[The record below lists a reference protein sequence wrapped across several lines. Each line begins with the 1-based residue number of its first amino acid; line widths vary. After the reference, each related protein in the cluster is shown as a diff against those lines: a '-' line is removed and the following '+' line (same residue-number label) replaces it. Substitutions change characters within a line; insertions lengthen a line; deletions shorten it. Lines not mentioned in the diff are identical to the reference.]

1 MFEAFHPE
9 DFRASFPF
17 RITPREK
24 LLPHGILVC
33 TTGKLPI
40 LLRKYPLLAQRA
52 FDLITDESG
61 QLWKL
66 DSVASLIQ
74 LPHLQRYGIFG
85 DPAQLAPYVTKKI
98 STEDTQPSVMTPYLI
113 DVMGV
118 AAPKQT
124 TPSIAKGVA
133 APKQAT
139 PPIAKGVAAPK
150 QATPPSICD
159 PYSDDD
165 DVSSPPSY
173 PQAMNADRE
182 GTANTTPK
190 KSSDESL
197 TKSVVKLD
205 IQYRMIPVIC
215 EAHASEFYDYPITTA
230 RSKINNP
237 DTDGTWFLLLDSPN
251 TVLQGSR
258 RSDWQTTFTDYCA
271 AVAVDT
277 YQYIKGL
284 DLKDENGNPY
294 TFTIVTPYIKSV
306 EALLHEVKDRKISR
320 DDVKIRT
327 YDRVQGDEANVVII
341 DTSATKCTDL
351 NTNRNRGN
359 VVLSRARDMIILLAT
374 NEFIRKV
381 NPLIPRVRF
390 WGRWIAQPKLRY
402 IKDEENARTAVRE
415 LKVLIHDIDT
425 NPRNV
430 GDQHKRV
437 GHGVKC
443 ARKYAIDRDGVALT
457 DIGTAILLKGSYW
470 LNHWRNKVLY
480 RAFVECETD
489 TIIDDVINL
498 CAKDIP
504 WREK

>member
-1 MFEAFHPE
+1 M
-9 DFRASFPF
+9 
-17 RITPREK
+17 
-24 LLPHGILVC
+24 
-33 TTGKLPI
+33 
-40 LLRKYPLLAQRA
+40 
-52 FDLITDESG
+52 
-61 QLWKL
+61 
-66 DSVASLIQ
+66 
-74 LPHLQRYGIFG
+74 
-85 DPAQLAPYVTKKI
+85 
-98 STEDTQPSVMTPYLI
+98 
-113 DVMGV
+113 
-118 AAPKQT
+118 
-124 TPSIAKGVA
+124 
-133 APKQAT
+133 
-139 PPIAKGVAAPK
+139 
-150 QATPPSICD
+150 
-159 PYSDDD
+159 
-165 DVSSPPSY
+165 
-173 PQAMNADRE
+173 
-182 GTANTTPK
+182 
-190 KSSDESL
+190 
-197 TKSVVKLD
+197 
-205 IQYRMIPVIC
+205 
-215 EAHASEFYDYPITTA
+215 
-230 RSKINNP
+230 
-237 DTDGTWFLLLDSPN
+237 
-251 TVLQGSR
+251 
-258 RSDWQTTFTDYCA
+258 
-271 AVAVDT
+271 
-277 YQYIKGL
+277 
-284 DLKDENGNPY
+284 
-294 TFTIVTPYIKSV
+294 
-306 EALLHEVKDRKISR
+306 KDRKISR

-504 WREK
+504 WREKYAGSFKLLGIKEEDSVDEKTEQLVRLQYKVHERPTRRNKGSQRHHDNTSSRYQTRNHRREDDSRDSHSRGYVPRYSRSRRDYRRGGHSDNSGDDRHQPRGDRQSDRRKRRR